1 MVTVI
6 LQRLSGWWQYV
17 AVFVAFLLVQAFC
30 FSQMLPLPPV
40 YIFIDAAVYAFTYL
54 LLGLMLWS
62 TLRYGGFDAQP
73 LMQVVL
79 IYVALITLSV
89 VVSYAVGYAF
99 YELLPEN
106 VANTLRTF
114 IPVRLFV
121 SLLVTVSLVQ
131 YNHFRI
137 CSIKHAEARYE
148 PSEVED
154 QPTISDQQPESA
166 ETTAP
171 VELLERISVKSG
183 TKIHVIPVDDVV
195 CLQADGDYVQIHTM
209 SGKYLKEQTMK
220 YFEENLP
227 AGQFV
232 RVHRSFIVNVHSIA
246 RIELYDKQSQQLTLK
261 NGEHIKVSQA
271 GYKLLRSK
279 LKL

>member
-1 MVTVI
+1 MIAVF
-6 LQRLSGWWQYV
+6 LQKLSEWWQYAV
-17 AVFVAFLLVQAFC
+17 VFVAFIVLQAFC
-30 FSQMLPLPPV
+30 FSLLLPLPV
-40 YIFIDAAVYAFTYL
+40 LYIVADAVVYACTYL

-62 TLRYGGFDAQP
+62 TLRYGQFNTQP
-73 LMQVVL
+73 FMQVVL

-89 VVSYAVGYAF
+89 VVSYAVGYGF
-99 YELLPEN
+99 YQLLPLIEAD
-106 VANTLRTF
+106 VLFTF
-114 IPVRLFV
+114 MPVRLFV
-121 SLLVTVSLVQ
+121 SLLVTVLLIQ

-137 CSIKHAEARYE
+137 CRIIHSTDAQNRTDEAEE
-148 PSEVED
+148 LIPVTE
-154 QPTISDQQPESA
+154 QQ
-166 ETTAP
+166 ETATT

-183 TKIHVIPVDDVV
+183 TKIHVIPVADVV

-227 AGQFV
+227 PTQFL
-232 RVHRSFIVNVHSIA
+232 RVHRSCIVNVQCIA

-261 NGEHIKVSQA
+261 NGQQIKVSQA